1 MDERNPRSES
11 DDFDRSNDIGRSSEE
26 DLVNSSSDTD
36 DFEDVDEMDESED
49 EDEGVE
55 DIEE

>member
-1 MDERNPRSES
+1 MDERNPRGDS
-11 DDFDRSNDIGRSSEE
+11 DDLNRGSDVDRTNEE
-26 DLVNSSSDTD
+26 DLVNSSSDAD
-36 DFEDVDEMDESED
+36 DFEDVDEMDEGD